1 MLTIAILS
9 QKGGSGKT
17 TLAVN
22 LAVAA
27 QRKKKDCVVI
37 DVDPQASATAWGDSR
52 DDESPIVISAQA
64 SRIEKILDDC
74 RRHQADMV
82 IIDTAP
88 HAENAALV
96 AARAADIVLIPCR
109 PSVVD
114 LRAIS
119 ASANIA
125 QLAGKDAFVVLNQ
138 VPARGTLADEAAEA
152 LAHEG
157 VSLAPVRL
165 GSRIAYVHAFTA
177 GKGVV
182 EFEPRSIASS
192 EIDQLYRF
200 IKKTKKETTHGQE
213 KHTQRRS
220 A

>member
-22 LAVAA
+22 LAAAA
-27 QRKKKDCVVI
+27 QRERNDCVVI

-52 DDESPIVISAQA
+52 DEESPIVVSAQA
-64 SRIEKILDDC
+64 SRIEKILEDC
-74 RRHQADMV
+74 RQHRADMV

-138 VPARGTLADEAAEA
+138 VPARGTLAAEAADA
-152 LAHEG
+152 LKQEEI
-157 VSLAPVRL
+157 SLAPVQL
-165 GSRIAYVHAFTA
+165 GNRIAYVHAFTA
-177 GKGVV
+177 GQGVV
-182 EFEPRSIASS
+182 EYEPHSKASS
-192 EIDQLYRF
+192 EINQLYRF
-200 IKKTKKETTHGQE
+200 IKTSTKEKDHGKE
-213 KHTQRRS
+213 KHPQRRS